1 MHIVIQKFIDGFKAQ
16 SRTYTLETGFITSGS
31 VRLEVEPSTESDS
44 PTAFRLSFASPLDV
58 SDAMY
63 PMLLLLFVFG
73 KEFDTTGL
81 VARQKSVIESGRRYT
96 ERIGSWDYASFAGG
110 SRWHMEITVA

>member
-16 SRTYTLETGFITSGS
+16 SRPYTLEAGFITSGS
-31 VRLEVEPSTESDS
+31 VRLEVEPSTDSDS

-81 VARQKSVIESGRRYT
+81 MARQKSVIESGRRYT
-96 ERIGSWDYASFAGG
+96 EHIGSWDYASFAGG